1 MPSPQILVAE
11 AAGSLIMR
19 NISRIST
26 FLGTT
31 VTGLKLKLAAPG
43 GWANLMSAATLSGLA
58 APEIEEAFHYLVG
71 DSDASSK
78 SGQVLSLQGKSVPF
92 HAETEDVADQYVQL
106 RNKLS
111 DDFSIIDRAVIAA
124 GGLDRF
130 NAMRAAMTIPQA
142 TITAWASERKGR

>member
-1 MPSPQILVAE
+1 M
-11 AAGSLIMR
+11 
-19 NISRIST
+19 
-26 FLGTT
+26 
-31 VTGLKLKLAAPG
+31 
-43 GWANLMSAATLSGLA
+43 
-58 APEIEEAFHYLVG
+58 G
-71 DSDASSK
+71 DSDTSND
-78 SGQVLSLQGKSVPF
+78 SGQVASVKGKLVPF
-92 HAETEDVADQYVQL
+92 HAETGDVADQYVQL